1 MTEVRIKSIEGPFQ
15 DRPKS
20 AMAACQLLY
29 RAEYLG
35 LLDAKLVVGSLTE
48 SRVRSLVGVLASRGV
63 ASAAALRLTAPAAFA
78 VSDEELASLL
88 SQVREQVA
96 DSPLPESEWKP
107 MREALGDE
115 LLSKLLGVSA
125 TSLRRYADGDRT
137 TPDPV
142 AARLHALAMITSDL
156 AGGYN
161 EIGMRRWFLRP
172 RPQLDGLAPAELM
185 AGGFDPDSESVERVR
200 DLAAWLVGSGSA
212 A

>member
-1 MTEVRIKSIEGPFQ
+1 MTEVRIESIEVPFQ

-35 LLDAKLVVGSLTE
+35 LLDAKLVAGPLTE
-48 SRVRSLVGVLASRGV
+48 GRVRSLVRALASHGV
-63 ASAAALRLTAPAAFA
+63 ASAAALRLTAPAAFS
-78 VSDEELASLL
+78 VSDEELSSLL

-96 DSPLPESEWKP
+96 DSPLPDSEWKP

-115 LLSKLLGVSA
+115 LLARLLAVSP
-125 TSLRRYADGDRT
+125 TSLRRYADGERT
-137 TPDPV
+137 TPDAV
-142 AARLHALAMITSDL
+142 AARLHTLAMITSDL

-161 EIGMRRWFLRP
+161 ERGMRRWFLRP
-172 RPQLDGLAPAELM
+172 RAQLDGLAPVELM
-185 AGGFDPDSESVERVR
+185 AGGFDPDSESVDRVR
-200 DLAAWLVGSGSA
+200 NLAAWLVGAGSA